1 MKKPSFNEAIAKILK
16 DDTRYDEMAYHF
28 MREALDY
35 TVKMLSKPVDGPGR
49 HVSGAE
55 LLEGTRQYALQE
67 YGPMAKTVLNRWGIQ
82 KCEEFGEIV
91 FNMVEKGLLGKTEE
105 DRREDFT
112 GGYDFDQ
119 AFCEPFKPTTPSSK
133 PRPRS
138 EKEKR

>member
-16 DDTRYDEMAYHF
+16 DDPRFDEMAYHF

-35 TVKMLSKPVDGPGR
+35 TVKMLSKPVEGPGR

-55 LLEGTRQYALQE
+55 LLEGARQYALQE
-67 YGPMAKTVLNRWGIQ
+67 YGPVAKTVLNRWGIHN
-82 KCEEFGEIV
+82 CEDFGEIV

-112 GGYDFDQ
+112 GGYDFDE
-119 AFCEPFKPTTPSSK
+119 AFSSPFKPKASETESLPKSK
-133 PRPRS
+133 
-138 EKEKR
+138 KEQR